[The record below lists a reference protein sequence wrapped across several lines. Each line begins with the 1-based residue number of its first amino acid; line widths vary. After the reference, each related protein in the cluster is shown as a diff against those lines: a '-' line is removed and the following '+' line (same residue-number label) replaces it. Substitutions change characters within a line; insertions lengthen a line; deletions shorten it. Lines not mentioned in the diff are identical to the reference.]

1 MQILGTSGE
10 DGSGPW
16 PYQPPQALTNLSV
29 VPSAL
34 VVSVTFF
41 FFKKRTKQTNKKTQ
55 LLREFSIGTFSE
67 QADFHLISFIFILI
81 DIALVFFSGQALPIT
96 SFYLPESSRP

>member
-29 VPSAL
+29 VPSPL

-41 FFKKRTKQTNKKTQ
+41 FFKKKKKK
-55 LLREFSIGTFSE
+55 LLRKFSIGTFSE

-81 DIALVFFSGQALPIT
+81 GIAFAFFSGQALPIT

>member
-41 FFKKRTKQTNKKTQ
+41 SLKKNNCSGSLVSGPSQNRQISISS
-55 LLREFSIGTFSE
+55 LLS
-67 QADFHLISFIFILI
+67 SF
-81 DIALVFFSGQALPIT
+81 
-96 SFYLPESSRP
+96 